1 MDNRNVLF
9 ESAILEWY
17 KVEFPTD
24 EDAIEEM
31 NEDATFSGLF
41 DVLDMRKD
49 VYDYIGFADSMTRER
64 IFIKLAEIMGV
75 EYDYIYTQWLE
86 A

>member
-31 NEDATFSGLF
+31 N
-41 DVLDMRKD
+41 
-49 VYDYIGFADSMTRER
+49 
-64 IFIKLAEIMGV
+64 
-75 EYDYIYTQWLE
+75 
-86 A
+86 